1 MSKTLKWVYNPFE
14 KVAGWQAFGIGILIL
29 GITTVLGYFNNTVF
43 FGISIKQVP
52 DITCCKAV
60 SLQAVGLA
68 ITVAVMYLVAL
79 LSVKH
84 VRFQDILGTVTLAK
98 YPLLLTIPLFWAF
111 GDNIMEITDRVLLA
125 IQDNPYNIA
134 DALTV
139 SDYAVLTI
147 FSLLSFVVLVWT
159 IALLFNAF
167 KVSTNMKGIKCG
179 LMFTAIILVA
189 EILINVV
196 ISTIY

>member
-1 MSKTLKWVYNPFE
+1 
-14 KVAGWQAFGIGILIL
+14 
-29 GITTVLGYFNNTVF
+29 
-43 FGISIKQVP
+43 
-52 DITCCKAV
+52 
-60 SLQAVGLA
+60 
-68 ITVAVMYLVAL
+68 
-79 LSVKH
+79 
-84 VRFQDILGTVTLAK
+84 TVTLAK